1 MAVDHLPSS
10 GAELED
16 LVEHP
21 DTGGDDANSAGNMP
35 AAEPARKPADDEESW
50 PQTGF
55 GSFP

>member
-21 DTGGDDANSAGNMP
+21 ASGGDDANSAGNMP
-35 AAEPARKPADDEESW
+35 AAEPAREPADDEESW
-50 PQTGF
+50 P
-55 GSFP
+55 